1 MWIII
6 WVSALAKKNQWKVSL
21 VTKFSFVFPPVI
33 FSSFSLDI
41 GYYDVSCEVWSKC
54 FFVVAG
60 SKLCLRWF
68 KTIAQLY
75 MASCIPF
82 TLNRLTQNGV
92 WISRSSCPR
101 GEQTLVDVIRK
112 GVKIMLFPFPT
123 FLKKKKN
130 CRPFARLTR
139 FVWFS
144 LTC

>member
-1 MWIII
+1 MK
-6 WVSALAKKNQWKVSL
+6 VLAKAFHVDNNMGS
-21 VTKFSFVFPPVI
+21 FSVFSPVV

-41 GYYDVSCEVWSKC
+41 GFYNMSCEVWSKC

-82 TLNRLTQNGV
+82 TLNRLAQNGV

-101 GEQTLVDVIRK
+101 GEQTLVDVTRK
-112 GVKIMLFPFPT
+112 GVKIMPFPFSA

-130 CRPFARLTR
+130 CRSFACLAI

-144 LTC
+144 LTF

>member
-1 MWIII
+1 MATWFKRCI
-6 WVSALAKKNQWKVSL
+6 L
-21 VTKFSFVFPPVI
+21 VVGREIAGKRTGRLKAIQYNMP
-33 FSSFSLDI
+33 
-41 GYYDVSCEVWSKC
+41 CEVWSKC
-54 FFVVAG
+54 FFVVAD

-82 TLNRLTQNGV
+82 TLNRLAQNGV

-112 GVKIMLFPFPT
+112 GVKIMHFPFPT

-130 CRPFARLTR
+130 CRSFARLAR